1 MVWLHVEKY
10 VKIAREIAARG
21 KHVNLH
27 KERHGILHV
36 ESHVTKGTVIRNY
49 PV

>member
-1 MVWLHVEKY
+1 MFYLQVEKY

-36 ESHVTKGTVIRNY
+36 ERHVTKGTVI
-49 PV
+49 

>member
-21 KHVNLH
+21 KQVNLH
-27 KERHGILHV
+27 KERHGILRL
-36 ESHVTKGTVIRNY
+36 ESHVTKGTVI
-49 PV
+49 